1 MRKVFWN
8 NLAKA
13 DYYQIVDYLID
24 NWGESSAQNFIDDV
38 YKIESILESGKVDFE
53 ITNRKNIRRCVLS
66 KQVTLFYKTY
76 DIDSVEFLRFWNNYQ
91 DKRKM
96 FLSD

>member
-8 NLAKA
+8 KLAKV
-13 DYYQIVDYLID
+13 DYYKIVDYLIE
-24 NWGESSAQNFIDDV
+24 NWGENTAQNFIDEVD
-38 YKIESILESGKVDFE
+38 KIESILESGEADLE

-76 DIDSVEFLRFWNNYQ
+76 GKDSVELLRFWNNYQ

-96 FLSD
+96 NLLV

>member
-8 NLAKA
+8 KLAKA
-13 DYYQIVDYLID
+13 DYYQIVDYLIE
-24 NWGESSAQNFIDDV
+24 NWGENPGQNFIIEVD
-38 YKIESILESGKVDFE
+38 KIESILESGKADFE
-53 ITNRKNIRRCVLS
+53 MTNRKNIRRCVLS

-76 DIDSVEFLRFWNNYQ
+76 EKDSVELLRFWNNYQ

-96 FLSD
+96 F